1 MDYKNLKD
9 KLLNNKFKHIIAAD
23 IASDVIRI
31 AVVNCSKRIN
41 TVEKLILKQLPQEL
55 AADAYVFNKEKL
67 AAFIDEIFKEE
78 NISTGVLVF
87 TAGADK
93 TALLNLQLPY
103 LKEQELR
110 EAAKWEIVHELGSS
124 AEEFCYAA
132 VYNTHLKEELNRVT
146 AVVMPEN
153 IYQVMEETAVK
164 TELPLGGIFL
174 RSLGIEQTF
183 AKNYTDFLSCDYLA
197 DDECVLTAFD
207 SGMPVLQKTVNI
219 VNIFD
224 GKTLAD
230 EIKNLIAALPDIEFK
245 QVVLNCDDTLKSDIL
260 SSEIALPV
268 VKNDISHSVGF
279 NECLQAESLQHLNSF
294 AAAIGAAL
302 CFANNSKFN
311 LAGHNKSSFSLP
323 RWKIYRSAAVF
334 AVVFMLAFWGWQLA
348 ELFIVQQQLKEIDG
362 KIAASAVWQQR
373 YEESAALNMQI
384 NRRLKFAGNIKK
396 QSITWNELL
405 NDISSAVPQGC
416 WLERIEQQEN
426 KKRLNVTGY
435 AVNIDK
441 AVEFTEMLSG
451 KKANL
456 KTELTELKT
465 EELNGKQ
472 YTAFNVLIER
482 R

>member
-1 MDYKNLKD
+1 MNYKILKD
-9 KLLNNKFKHIIAAD
+9 KLLTNKFKHIIAAD

-41 TVEKLILKQLPQEL
+41 TVEKLISKQMPQEL
-55 AADAYVFNKEKL
+55 AANAYVFNKEKL
-67 AAFIDEIFKEE
+67 AAFINEILKEE
-78 NISTGVLVF
+78 NISNGVLVF

-146 AVVMPEN
+146 AVIMPEN
-153 IYQVMEETAVK
+153 IYQVTKETAVK

-174 RSLGIEQTF
+174 RSLAIEQTF
-183 AKNYTDFLSCDYLA
+183 AKNYTDFLLCDYLT
-197 DDECVLTAFD
+197 DNECILTAFAG
-207 SGMPVLQKTVNI
+207 GMLVLQKTVN
-219 VNIFD
+219 VFD

-230 EIKNLIAALPDIEFK
+230 EIKTIISALPDIEFK
-245 QVVLNCDDTLKSDIL
+245 QIILNCDDSLKSDIL

-302 CFANNSKFN
+302 CLANNSKFN

-323 RWKIYRSAAVF
+323 RWKVYRGAAVF

-362 KIAASAVWQQR
+362 KIAACAVWQQR
-373 YEESAALNMQI
+373 YEESAALNIQI
-384 NRRLKFAGNIKK
+384 NRRLKFAGNLKR

-405 NDISSAVPQGC
+405 NDISSTVPQGC

-426 KKRLNVTGY
+426 KKQLNVTGY
-435 AVNIDK
+435 AANIDK

-472 YTAFNVLIER
+472 FTAFNVLIER

>member
-164 TELPLGGIFL
+164 TELPLCGIFL
-174 RSLGIEQTF
+174 RSLAIEQTF
-183 AKNYTDFLSCDYLA
+183 AKNYTDFLLCDYLT
-197 DDECVLTAFD
+197 DNECVLTAFAG
-207 SGMPVLQKTVNI
+207 GMPVLQQTVN
-219 VNIFD
+219 VFE
-224 GKTLAD
+224 GEFLAA
-230 EIKNLIAALPDIEFK
+230 EIKTIISALPDIEFK
-245 QVVLNCDDTLKSDIL
+245 QVVLNCDDSLKSDIL
-260 SSEIALPV
+260 LSEIALPV
-268 VKNDISHSVGF
+268 IKNDISHSIGF
-279 NECLQAESLQHLNSF
+279 NECLQTESLQHLNSF
-294 AAAIGAAL
+294 AAVIGAGL
-302 CFANNSKFN
+302 CLANNSKFN
-311 LAGHNKSSFSLP
+311 LAGHNENGFSLP
-323 RWKIYRSAAVF
+323 RWKIYRGAAVF
-334 AVVFMLAFWGWQLA
+334 AVIFTLAFWGWQLA
-348 ELFIVQQQLKEIDG
+348 ELFIVHQQLKEIDR
-362 KIAASAVWQQR
+362 KIAACAVWQQR
-373 YEESAALNMQI
+373 YEESAALNTQI

-405 NDISSAVPQGC
+405 NDISGTVPQGC

-426 KKRLNVTGY
+426 KKQLNVTGY
-435 AVNIDK
+435 AASIDK

-472 YTAFNVLIER
+472 YIAFNVLIER

>member
-1 MDYKNLKD
+1 MNYKNLKD
-9 KLLNNKFKHIIAAD
+9 KLLTNKFKHIIAAD

-41 TVEKLILKQLPQEL
+41 TVEKLISKQLPQEL

-67 AAFIDEIFKEE
+67 AVFINEIFKEE

-110 EAAKWEIVHELGSS
+110 EAAKWEIIHKLGSS
-124 AEEFCYAA
+124 TEKFCYAA
-132 VYNTHLKEELNRVT
+132 VYNTHLKEELNRVS

-153 IYQVMEETAVK
+153 IYQVMKETSVK

-183 AKNYTDFLSCDYLA
+183 AKNYTDFLLCDYLA
-197 DDECVLTAFD
+197 DDECVLTAFAD
-207 SGMPVLQKTVNI
+207 GMPVLQKTVN
-219 VNIFD
+219 VFD
-224 GKTLAD
+224 GENLTA
-230 EIKNLIAALPDIEFK
+230 EIKTIISALPDIEFK
-245 QVVLNCDDTLKSDIL
+245 QIILNCDDSLKSDIL

-268 VKNDISHSVGF
+268 IKNDISHSVGF

-302 CFANNSKFN
+302 SLANNSKFN
-311 LAGHNKSSFSLP
+311 LAGHNNTRSFSLP
-323 RWKIYRSAAVF
+323 RWKVYRGAAVF

-362 KIAASAVWQQR
+362 KIADCAVWQQR

-384 NRRLKFAGNIKK
+384 NRRLKFAENIKK
-396 QSITWNELL
+396 QNITWNELL
-405 NDISSAVPQGC
+405 NDISSTVPQGC

-426 KKRLNVTGY
+426 KKQLNVTGY
-435 AVNIDK
+435 AANIDK

>member
-9 KLLNNKFKHIIAAD
+9 KLLANKFKHIIAAD
-23 IASDVIRI
+23 IASDVILI
-31 AVVNCSKRIN
+31 AVINCSKRIN
-41 TVEKLILKQLPQEL
+41 TVEKLISKQLPQEL

-67 AAFIDEIFKEE
+67 AAFINEILKEE
-78 NISTGVLVF
+78 NISNGVLVF

-164 TELPLGGIFL
+164 TELPLGGTFL

-183 AKNYTDFLSCDYLA
+183 AKNYTDFLLCDYLT
-197 DDECVLTAFD
+197 DEECVLTPFAG
-207 SGMPVLQKTVNI
+207 GMPVLQKTVN
-219 VNIFD
+219 VFD
-224 GKTLAD
+224 GKTLWD
-230 EIKNLIAALPDIEFK
+230 EIKTIIAALPDIEFK
-245 QVVLNCDDTLKSDIL
+245 QIILNCDDSLKSDIL

-268 VKNDISHSVGF
+268 IKNDISHSVGF

-302 CFANNSKFN
+302 CLANNSKFN
-311 LAGHNKSSFSLP
+311 LAVHNENGFSLP
-323 RWKIYRSAAVF
+323 RWKVYRGTAVL
-334 AVVFMLAFWGWQLA
+334 AVVFTLAFWGGQLA
-348 ELFIVQQQLKEIDG
+348 ALFIVQQQLKEIDG
-362 KIAASAVWQQR
+362 KIAAAAVWQQR
-373 YEESAALNMQI
+373 YEESAALNIQI
-384 NRRLKFAGNIKK
+384 NRRLKFAENIKK
-396 QSITWNELL
+396 QNITWNELL
-405 NDISSAVPQGC
+405 NDISSTVPQGC

-426 KKRLNVTGY
+426 KKQLTVAGY
-435 AVNIDK
+435 AANIDK

>member
-1 MDYKNLKD
+1 MNYKNLKD
-9 KLLNNKFKHIIAAD
+9 KLLANKFKHIIAAD

-31 AVVNCSKRIN
+31 AVVNCNKRIN
-41 TVEKLILKQLPQEL
+41 TVEKLISKQLPQDL

-78 NISTGVLVF
+78 NISNGALVF

-103 LKEQELR
+103 LKEQKLR
-110 EAAKWEIVHELGSS
+110 EAAKWEIIHELGSS
-124 AEEFCYAA
+124 AEGFCYAA
-132 VYNTHLKEELNRVT
+132 VYNTHLKEELNRVM
-146 AVVMPEN
+146 AIVMPEN
-153 IYQVMEETAVK
+153 IYQVIKETAVK
-164 TELPLGGIFL
+164 TELLLGGIFL

-183 AKNYTDFLSCDYLA
+183 AKNYTDFLLCDYLT
-197 DDECVLTAFD
+197 DDECVLTAFAG
-207 SGMPVLQKTVNI
+207 GMPVLQKTVN
-219 VNIFD
+219 VFD
-224 GKTLAD
+224 GKTLVD
-230 EIKNLIAALPDIEFK
+230 EIKIIIAALPDIEFK
-245 QVVLNCDDTLKSDIL
+245 QVIINCDDSLKSDIL

-268 VKNDISHSVGF
+268 IKNDISHSVGF
-279 NECLQAESLQHLNSF
+279 NQCLQAESLQHLNSF

-302 CFANNSKFN
+302 CLANNSKFN

-323 RWKIYRSAAVF
+323 RWKVYRGAAVL
-334 AVVFMLAFWGWQLA
+334 AVIFTLAFWGWQLA

-362 KIAASAVWQQR
+362 KIAASVVWRQR
-373 YEESAALNMQI
+373 YEESAALNMQV
-384 NRRLKFAGNIKK
+384 NRRLKFAENIKK
-396 QSITWNELL
+396 RSITWNEML

-426 KKRLNVTGY
+426 KKQLTVAGY
-435 AVNIDK
+435 AANIDK

-472 YTAFNVLIER
+472 FTAFNVLIER

>member
-1 MDYKNLKD
+1 MNYKILKD
-9 KLLNNKFKHIIAAD
+9 KLLANKFKHIIAVD

-31 AVVNCSKRIN
+31 AVINCSKRIN
-41 TVEKLILKQLPQEL
+41 TVEKLISKQLPQEL

-67 AAFIDEIFKEE
+67 AAFINEILKEE
-78 NISTGVLVF
+78 NISNGVFVF
-87 TAGADK
+87 TADADK

-110 EAAKWEIVHELGSS
+110 EAAKWEIIHELGSS

-146 AVVMPEN
+146 AIVMPEN
-153 IYQVMEETAVK
+153 IYQVMEETTVK
-164 TELPLGGIFL
+164 TELPLGGIFP

-183 AKNYTDFLSCDYLA
+183 AKNYTDFLLCDYIT
-197 DDECVLTAFD
+197 DDENVLTAFAG
-207 SGMPVLQKTVNI
+207 GMPVLQKKVN
-219 VNIFD
+219 VF
-224 GKTLAD
+224 KRESLAD
-230 EIKNLIAALPDIEFK
+230 EIKTIISALPDIEFK
-245 QVVLNCDDTLKSDIL
+245 QIILNCDDSLKSDIL

-268 VKNDISHSVGF
+268 IKNDISHSVGF

-302 CFANNSKFN
+302 CLANNSKFN
-311 LAGHNKSSFSLP
+311 LAGHNTSSFSLL
-323 RWKIYRSAAVF
+323 RWKVYRGAAVF
-334 AVVFMLAFWGWQLA
+334 AVVFTLAFWGWQLA
-348 ELFIVQQQLKEIDG
+348 ELFIVQQQLKEIDE
-362 KIAASAVWQQR
+362 KIAACAVWQQR
-373 YEESAALNMQI
+373 YEESAALNMQV
-384 NRRLKFAGNIKK
+384 NRRLKFAENIKK
-396 QSITWNELL
+396 RSVTWNELL

-426 KKRLNVTGY
+426 KKQLNVAGY
-435 AVNIDK
+435 AANIDK

-472 YTAFNVLIER
+472 FTAFNVLIER

>member
-1 MDYKNLKD
+1 MNYKILKD
-9 KLLNNKFKHIIAAD
+9 KLLTNKFKHIIAAD

-41 TVEKLILKQLPQEL
+41 TVEKLISKQLPQEL

-78 NISTGVLVF
+78 NISNGVLVV

-93 TALLNLQLPY
+93 TALLNLQMPY

-110 EAAKWEIVHELGSS
+110 EAVKWELGSS

-153 IYQVMEETAVK
+153 IYQVIKETAVK

-183 AKNYTDFLSCDYLA
+183 AKNYTNFLLCDYLT
-197 DDECVLTAFD
+197 DDECILTAFAG
-207 SGMPVLQKTVNI
+207 GMPVLQKTVN
-219 VNIFD
+219 VFNRES
-224 GKTLAD
+224 LAD
-230 EIKNLIAALPDIEFK
+230 EIKTIISALPDIEFK
-245 QVVLNCDDTLKSDIL
+245 QIILNCDDSLKSDIL
-260 SSEIALPV
+260 SSEIALPLI
-268 VKNDISHSVGF
+268 KNDISHSVGF

-302 CFANNSKFN
+302 CLANNSKFN

-323 RWKIYRSAAVF
+323 RWKVYRGAAVF
-334 AVVFMLAFWGWQLA
+334 AVVFTLAFWGWQLA
-348 ELFIVQQQLKEIDG
+348 ELFIVQQQLKEIDRE
-362 KIAASAVWQQR
+362 IAACAVWQQR
-373 YEESAALNMQI
+373 YEESAALNIQI
-384 NRRLKFAGNIKK
+384 NRGLKFAGNLKR

-426 KKRLNVTGY
+426 KKQLNVTGY
-435 AVNIDK
+435 AANIDK

-472 YTAFNVLIER
+472 FTAFNVLIER

>member
-9 KLLNNKFKHIIAAD
+9 KLLTNKFKHIIAAD

-41 TVEKLILKQLPQEL
+41 TVEKLISKQLPQEL

-67 AAFIDEIFKEE
+67 AVFIDEIFKEE
-78 NISTGVLVF
+78 NISNGVLVF

-124 AEEFCYAA
+124 TEEFCYAA

-146 AVVMPEN
+146 AVVMPES
-153 IYQVMEETAVK
+153 IYQVMKETAVK
-164 TELPLGGIFL
+164 TELALGGIFL
-174 RSLGIEQTF
+174 RSLGFKQTF
-183 AKNYTDFLSCDYLA
+183 AKNYTDFLLCDYLA
-197 DDECVLTAFD
+197 DDECVLTAFAD
-207 SGMPVLQKTVNI
+207 GMPVLQKTVN
-219 VNIFD
+219 VFD
-224 GKTLAD
+224 GENLTA
-230 EIKNLIAALPDIEFK
+230 EIKTIISALPDIEFK
-245 QVVLNCDDTLKSDIL
+245 QIILNCDDSLKSDIL

-268 VKNDISHSVGF
+268 IKNDISHSVGF

-302 CFANNSKFN
+302 SLANNSKFN
-311 LAGHNKSSFSLP
+311 LAGHNTRSFSLP
-323 RWKIYRSAAVF
+323 RWKVYRGAAVF

-362 KIAASAVWQQR
+362 KIADCAVWQQR

-384 NRRLKFAGNIKK
+384 NRRLKFAENIKK
-396 QSITWNELL
+396 QNITWNELL
-405 NDISSAVPQGC
+405 NDISSTVPQGC

-426 KKRLNVTGY
+426 KKQLNVTGY
-435 AVNIDK
+435 AANIDK

>member
-9 KLLNNKFKHIIAAD
+9 KLLTNKFKHIIAAD

-31 AVVNCSKRIN
+31 AVVNCSKCIN
-41 TVEKLILKQLPQEL
+41 TVEKLISKQLPQEL
-55 AADAYVFNKEKL
+55 ASDAYVFNKEKL
-67 AAFIDEIFKEE
+67 AAFINEIFKEE
-78 NISTGVLVF
+78 NISNGVLVF

-93 TALLNLQLPY
+93 TALVNLQLPY

-110 EAAKWEIVHELGSS
+110 EAAKWEIIHELGSS

-153 IYQVMEETAVK
+153 IYQVMKETAVK

-174 RSLGIEQTF
+174 RSLSIEQTF
-183 AKNYTDFLSCDYLA
+183 AKNYTDFLLCDYLA
-197 DDECVLTAFD
+197 DDECVLTAFVG
-207 SGMPVLQKTVNI
+207 GMPVLQKTVN
-219 VNIFD
+219 VFD
-224 GKTLAD
+224 GKTLWD
-230 EIKNLIAALPDIEFK
+230 EIKTIIAALPDIEFK
-245 QVVLNCDDTLKSDIL
+245 QIILNCDDSLKSDIL
-260 SSEIALPV
+260 LSEIALPV
-268 VKNDISHSVGF
+268 IKNDISHSVGF

-302 CFANNSKFN
+302 CLANNSKFN
-311 LAGHNKSSFSLP
+311 LAAHKSSFSLP
-323 RWKIYRSAAVF
+323 RWKVYRGAAVF
-334 AVVFMLAFWGWQLA
+334 AVVFMFAFWGWQLA
-348 ELFIVQQQLKEIDG
+348 ELFIVQQQLKEIDR
-362 KIAASAVWQQR
+362 KIAACAVWQQR

-384 NRRLKFAGNIKK
+384 NRRLKFAGNIKR

-426 KKRLNVTGY
+426 KKQLNVTGY
-435 AVNIDK
+435 AANIDK

-472 YTAFNVLIER
+472 YTAFNVFIER

>member
-9 KLLNNKFKHIIAAD
+9 KLLTNKFKHIIAAD

-41 TVEKLILKQLPQEL
+41 TVEKLISKQLPQEL
-55 AADAYVFNKEKL
+55 VADAYVFNKEKL

-78 NISTGVLVF
+78 NISNGVFVF

-153 IYQVMEETAVK
+153 IYQVMKETSVK

-174 RSLGIEQTF
+174 RSLSIEQTF
-183 AKNYTDFLSCDYLA
+183 AKNYTDFLLCDYLA
-197 DDECVLTAFD
+197 DDEYVLTAFAD
-207 SGMPVLQKTVNI
+207 GMPVLQKKVN
-219 VNIFD
+219 VFD
-224 GKTLAD
+224 EKTLAAK
-230 EIKNLIAALPDIEFK
+230 IKTIIFALPDIEFK
-245 QVVLNCDDTLKSDIL
+245 QIIINCDDSLKSDIL

-279 NECLQAESLQHLNSF
+279 NECLKAGSLQHLNSF

-302 CFANNSKFN
+302 CLANNSKFN
-311 LAGHNKSSFSLP
+311 LGGHNKSSFSLP
-323 RWKIYRSAAVF
+323 RWKVYRGAAVF
-334 AVVFMLAFWGWQLA
+334 TAVFMLAFWGWQLA

-362 KIAASAVWQQR
+362 KIAANAVWQQR

-426 KKRLNVTGY
+426 KKQLNVTGY
-435 AVNIDK
+435 AANIDK

-456 KTELTELKT
+456 KTELTELKA

-472 YTAFNVLIER
+472 YTVFNVVIER

>member
-9 KLLNNKFKHIIAAD
+9 KLLTNKFKHIIAAD

-31 AVVNCSKRIN
+31 AIVNCSKRIN
-41 TVEKLILKQLPQEL
+41 TVEKLISKQLPQEL
-55 AADAYVFNKEKL
+55 AAEAYVFNKEKL
-67 AAFIDEIFKEE
+67 AAFINEILKEE
-78 NISTGVLVF
+78 NISNGVLVF

-146 AVVMPEN
+146 AVIMPEN
-153 IYQVMEETAVK
+153 IYQVTKETAVK

-174 RSLGIEQTF
+174 RSLAIEQTF
-183 AKNYTDFLSCDYLA
+183 AKNYTDFLLCDYPT
-197 DDECVLTAFD
+197 DDECILTAFAG
-207 SGMPVLQKTVNI
+207 GMPLLQKTVN
-219 VNIFD
+219 VFD
-224 GKTLAD
+224 GKTLWD
-230 EIKNLIAALPDIEFK
+230 EIKTIISARQDIEFK
-245 QVVLNCDDTLKSDIL
+245 QVVLNCDDSLKSDIL
-260 SSEIALPV
+260 SSEIVLPV
-268 VKNDISHSVGF
+268 IENNISHSVGF
-279 NECLQAESLQHLNSF
+279 NECLQTENLQHLNSF

-302 CFANNSKFN
+302 CLANNSKFN
-311 LAGHNKSSFSLP
+311 LAGHNESSFSLP
-323 RWKIYRSAAVF
+323 RWKIYRGAAVF

-362 KIAASAVWQQR
+362 KIAACAVWQQR
-373 YEESAALNMQI
+373 YEESAALNMQV

-396 QSITWNELL
+396 QNIIWNELL

-426 KKRLNVTGY
+426 KKQLTVAGY
-435 AVNIDK
+435 AANINK

>member
-1 MDYKNLKD
+1 MNYKILKD
-9 KLLNNKFKHIIAAD
+9 KLLANKFKHIIAAD

-41 TVEKLILKQLPQEL
+41 TVEKLISKQLPQEL

-78 NISTGVLVF
+78 NISNGVLVF
-87 TAGADK
+87 AAGADK
-93 TALLNLQLPY
+93 TVLLNLQLPY

-132 VYNTHLKEELNRVT
+132 VYNTHLKEEPNRVT

-153 IYQVMEETAVK
+153 IYQVMKETSVK

-183 AKNYTDFLSCDYLA
+183 AKNYTEFLLCDYLA
-197 DDECVLTAFD
+197 DDECVLTAFAD
-207 SGMPVLQKTVNI
+207 GMPVLQKTVN
-219 VNIFD
+219 VFD
-224 GKTLAD
+224 GEFLAA
-230 EIKNLIAALPDIEFK
+230 EIKTIISALPDIEFK
-245 QVVLNCDDTLKSDIL
+245 QVVLNCDDSLKSDIL

-268 VKNDISHSVGF
+268 IKNNISHSVGF
-279 NECLQAESLQHLNSF
+279 NECLQTESLQHLNSF

-302 CFANNSKFN
+302 CLANNSKFN
-311 LAGHNKSSFSLP
+311 LAGHNKSTFSLP
-323 RWKIYRSAAVF
+323 RWEIYRGAAVL
-334 AVVFMLAFWGWQLA
+334 AIAFMLAFWGWQLA
-348 ELFIVQQQLKEIDG
+348 ELFIVQQKLKEIDG
-362 KIAASAVWQQR
+362 KIAACAVWQQR

-384 NRRLKFAGNIKK
+384 NRRLNFAENIKK
-396 QSITWNELL
+396 QNITWNELL

-416 WLERIEQQEN
+416 WIERIEQQEN
-426 KKRLNVTGY
+426 KKQLTVTGY
-435 AVNIDK
+435 AANIDK
-441 AVEFTEMLSG
+441 AVEFTEMLSS
-451 KKANL
+451 KKANF

-465 EELNGKQ
+465 EELNGRQ
-472 YTAFNVLIER
+472 YTAFNILIER

>member
-1 MDYKNLKD
+1 MNYKILKD
-9 KLLNNKFKHIIAAD
+9 KLLTNKFKYIIAAD

-41 TVEKLILKQLPQEL
+41 TVEKLISKQLPQEL

-67 AAFIDEIFKEE
+67 AAFINEILKEE

-93 TALLNLQLPY
+93 TALFNLQLPY

-146 AVVMPEN
+146 AVVIPEN
-153 IYQVMEETAVK
+153 IYQVMKETAVK

-174 RSLGIEQTF
+174 RSLGVEQTF
-183 AKNYTDFLSCDYLA
+183 AKNYTDFLLCDYLA
-197 DDECVLTAFD
+197 DDECVLTAFAD
-207 SGMPVLQKTVNI
+207 GMPVLQKTVN
-219 VNIFD
+219 VFD
-224 GKTLAD
+224 GENLTA
-230 EIKNLIAALPDIEFK
+230 EIKTIISALPDIEFK
-245 QVVLNCDDTLKSDIL
+245 HIIINCDDNLKSDIL
-260 SSEIALPV
+260 SFEIPLPV
-268 VKNDISHSVGF
+268 IKNDISHSVGF
-279 NECLQAESLQHLNSF
+279 NECLQAESLQRLNSF

-302 CFANNSKFN
+302 CLANNSKFN

-362 KIAASAVWQQR
+362 KIADCAVWQQR
-373 YEESAALNMQI
+373 YEESAALNIQI

-396 QSITWNELL
+396 QNITWNELL

-426 KKRLNVTGY
+426 KKQLTVAGY
-435 AVNIDK
+435 AANIDK

>member
-9 KLLNNKFKHIIAAD
+9 KLFMNKFEHIIAAD

-41 TVEKLILKQLPQEL
+41 TVEKLISKQLPQEL
-55 AADAYVFNKEKL
+55 AAGAYVFNKEKL
-67 AAFIDEIFKEE
+67 AAFINEILKEE
-78 NISTGVLVF
+78 NISTGMLVF

-110 EAAKWEIVHELGSS
+110 EAAKWEIVYELGSS

-153 IYQVMEETAVK
+153 IYQVMKETSVK

-174 RSLGIEQTF
+174 RSLGIEETF
-183 AKNYTDFLSCDYLA
+183 AKKYTDFLLCDYLA
-197 DDECVLTAFD
+197 DDECILTAFAG
-207 SGMPVLQKTVNI
+207 GMPVLQKTINV
-219 VNIFD
+219 FD
-224 GKTLAD
+224 GKTLWA
-230 EIKNLIAALPDIEFK
+230 EIKTIISALPDIEFK
-245 QVVLNCDDTLKSDIL
+245 QVVLNCDDSLKSDIL

-268 VKNDISHSVGF
+268 VKNEISHSVGF
-279 NECLQAESLQHLNSF
+279 NECLNAESLQHLNSF

-302 CFANNSKFN
+302 CLANNSKFN

-323 RWKIYRSAAVF
+323 RWKIYRGAAVF

-348 ELFIVQQQLKEIDG
+348 ELFIVHQQLKEIDR
-362 KIAASAVWQQR
+362 KIAACAVWQQR
-373 YEESAALNMQI
+373 YEESAALNMQV
-384 NRRLKFAGNIKK
+384 NRRLKFAENLKR

-426 KKRLNVTGY
+426 KKQLTVTGY
-435 AVNIDK
+435 AANIDK
-441 AVEFTEMLSG
+441 ALEFTEMLSG

>member
-1 MDYKNLKD
+1 MNYKILKD
-9 KLLNNKFKHIIAAD
+9 KLLTNKFKHIIAAD

-41 TVEKLILKQLPQEL
+41 TVEKLISKQLPQEL
-55 AADAYVFNKEKL
+55 AAGAYIFNKEKL
-67 AAFIDEIFKEE
+67 AAFINEILKEE
-78 NISTGVLVF
+78 NISNGVLIF

-103 LKEQELR
+103 LKEHELR
-110 EAAKWEIVHELGSS
+110 EAAKWEIVHDLGSS
-124 AEEFCYAA
+124 VEEFCYAA
-132 VYNTHLKEELNRVT
+132 VYNTHLKEELNKVT

-153 IYQVMEETAVK
+153 VYQVMKETSVK

-183 AKNYTDFLSCDYLA
+183 AKNYTEFLLCDYLA
-197 DDECVLTAFD
+197 DDECILTAFAD
-207 SGMPVLQKTVNI
+207 GMPVLQKTVN
-219 VNIFD
+219 VFD
-224 GKTLAD
+224 GKTLWD
-230 EIKNLIAALPDIEFK
+230 EIKTIIAALPDIEFK
-245 QVVLNCDDTLKSDIL
+245 QVIINCDDNLKSDIL

-268 VKNDISHSVGF
+268 IKNDISHSVGF

-294 AAAIGAAL
+294 AAAIGSAL
-302 CFANNSKFN
+302 CLANNSKFN
-311 LAGHNKSSFSLP
+311 LAGHSENGFSLP
-323 RWKIYRSAAVF
+323 RWKVYRGAAVF
-334 AVVFMLAFWGWQLA
+334 AVVFTLAFWGWQLA

-373 YEESAALNMQI
+373 YEESAALNMQV
-384 NRRLKFAGNIKK
+384 NRRLKFAENIKK
-396 QSITWNELL
+396 QNITWNELL

-426 KKRLNVTGY
+426 KKQLTVTGY
-435 AVNIDK
+435 AANIDK

-465 EELNGKQ
+465 EELNGKH

>member
-1 MDYKNLKD
+1 MNYKILKD
-9 KLLNNKFKHIIAAD
+9 KLLTNKFKHIIAAD

-41 TVEKLILKQLPQEL
+41 IVEKLISKQLPQEL

-67 AAFIDEIFKEE
+67 AAFINEILKEE
-78 NISTGVLVF
+78 NISNGVLVF

-124 AEEFCYAA
+124 AEGFCYAA

-164 TELPLGGIFL
+164 TELLLGGIFL
-174 RSLGIEQTF
+174 RSLAIEQTF
-183 AKNYTDFLSCDYLA
+183 AKNYTDFLLCDYLT
-197 DDECVLTAFD
+197 DDECILTAFAG
-207 SGMPVLQKTVNI
+207 GMPVLQKTVN
-219 VNIFD
+219 VFD
-224 GKTLAD
+224 GKTLVD
-230 EIKNLIAALPDIEFK
+230 EIKIIIAALTDIEFK
-245 QVVLNCDDTLKSDIL
+245 QVVLNCDDSLKSDIL

-268 VKNDISHSVGF
+268 IKNDISHSVGF
-279 NECLQAESLQHLNSF
+279 NECLQAGSLQHLNSF

-302 CFANNSKFN
+302 CLANNSKFN
-311 LAGHNKSSFSLP
+311 LAGHNKSSSNLP
-323 RWKIYRSAAVF
+323 RWKVYRGAAVF
-334 AVVFMLAFWGWQLA
+334 AVAFTLAFWGWQLA

-362 KIAASAVWQQR
+362 KIAACAVWQQR
-373 YEESAALNMQI
+373 YEESSALNMQV

-405 NDISSAVPQGC
+405 NDISSTVPQGS

-426 KKRLNVTGY
+426 KKQLTVTGY
-435 AVNIDK
+435 AANIDK

-456 KTELTELKT
+456 KTELTELKI

>member
-1 MDYKNLKD
+1 MNYKNLKD

-164 TELPLGGIFL
+164 TELPLCGIFL
-174 RSLGIEQTF
+174 RSLAIEQTF
-183 AKNYTDFLSCDYLA
+183 AKNYTDFLLCDYLT
-197 DDECVLTAFD
+197 DDECILTAFAG
-207 SGMPVLQKTVNI
+207 GMPVLQQTVN
-219 VNIFD
+219 VFE
-224 GKTLAD
+224 GEFLAA
-230 EIKNLIAALPDIEFK
+230 EIKTIISALPDIEFK
-245 QVVLNCDDTLKSDIL
+245 QVVLNCDDSLKSDIL
-260 SSEIALPV
+260 LSEIALPV
-268 VKNDISHSVGF
+268 IKNDISHSIGF
-279 NECLQAESLQHLNSF
+279 NECLQTESLQHLNSF
-294 AAAIGAAL
+294 AAVIGAGL
-302 CFANNSKFN
+302 CLANNSKFN
-311 LAGHNKSSFSLP
+311 LAGHNENGFSLP
-323 RWKIYRSAAVF
+323 RWKIYRGAAVF
-334 AVVFMLAFWGWQLA
+334 AVIFTLAFWGWQLA
-348 ELFIVQQQLKEIDG
+348 ELFIVHQQLKEIDR
-362 KIAASAVWQQR
+362 KIAACAVWQQR
-373 YEESAALNMQI
+373 YEESAALNTQI

-405 NDISSAVPQGC
+405 NDISGTVPQGY

-426 KKRLNVTGY
+426 KKQLNVTGY
-435 AVNIDK
+435 AASIDK

>member
-1 MDYKNLKD
+1 MNYKNLKD
-9 KLLNNKFKHIIAAD
+9 KLLTNKFEHIIAAD

-41 TVEKLILKQLPQEL
+41 TVEKLISKQLPQEL

-67 AAFIDEIFKEE
+67 AAFINEILKEE
-78 NISTGVLVF
+78 NISNGVLVF

-146 AVVMPEN
+146 AVIMPEN
-153 IYQVMEETAVK
+153 IYQVTKETAVK
-164 TELPLGGIFL
+164 TELSLGGIFL
-174 RSLGIEQTF
+174 RSLAIEQTF
-183 AKNYTDFLSCDYLA
+183 AKNYTDFLLCDYPT
-197 DDECVLTAFD
+197 DDECILTAFAG
-207 SGMPVLQKTVNI
+207 GMPLLQKTVN
-219 VNIFD
+219 VFD
-224 GKTLAD
+224 GKTLWD
-230 EIKNLIAALPDIEFK
+230 EIKTIISARQDIEFK
-245 QVVLNCDDTLKSDIL
+245 QVVLNCDDSLKSDIL
-260 SSEIALPV
+260 SSEIVLPV
-268 VKNDISHSVGF
+268 IENDISHSVGF
-279 NECLQAESLQHLNSF
+279 NECLQAENLQHLNSF

-302 CFANNSKFN
+302 CLANNSKFN
-311 LAGHNKSSFSLP
+311 LAVYNENGFSLP
-323 RWKIYRSAAVF
+323 RWKIYRSVAVF

-362 KIAASAVWQQR
+362 KIADCAVWQQR

-405 NDISSAVPQGC
+405 NDISSAVPQEC

-426 KKRLNVTGY
+426 KKQLNVTGY
-435 AVNIDK
+435 AANIDK
-441 AVEFTEMLSG
+441 AVEFTEMFSG

-456 KTELTELKT
+456 KTELTELKI

>member
-1 MDYKNLKD
+1 MNYRNLKD
-9 KLLNNKFKHIIAAD
+9 KLLANKFKHIIAVD
-23 IASDVIRI
+23 IASDIIRI
-31 AVVNCSKRIN
+31 AVINCSKRIN
-41 TVEKLILKQLPQEL
+41 TVEKLISKQLPQEL

-67 AAFIDEIFKEE
+67 AAYINEIFKEE
-78 NISTGVLVF
+78 NISNGVLVF

-110 EAAKWEIVHELGSS
+110 EAAKWEIVHDLGSS

-132 VYNTHLKEELNRVT
+132 VYNTHLKEELNKVT

-153 IYQVMEETAVK
+153 IYHVMEETAVK

-174 RSLGIEQTF
+174 RSLAIEQTF
-183 AKNYTDFLSCDYLA
+183 AKNYTDFLLCDYLT
-197 DDECVLTAFD
+197 DDECVLTAFAD
-207 SGMPVLQKTVNI
+207 GMPVLQKTVN
-219 VNIFD
+219 VFD
-224 GKTLAD
+224 GKFLTA
-230 EIKNLIAALPDIEFK
+230 EIKNIISALPDIEFK
-245 QVVLNCDDTLKSDIL
+245 QVVLNYDDSLKSDIL
-260 SSEIALPV
+260 LSEIALPV
-268 VKNDISHSVGF
+268 IKNDISHSIGF
-279 NECLQAESLQHLNSF
+279 NECLKAESLQHLNSF

-302 CFANNSKFN
+302 CLANNSKFN
-311 LAGHNKSSFSLP
+311 LAGHNKSSFSLT
-323 RWKIYRSAAVF
+323 RWKVYRSAAVF

-362 KIAASAVWQQR
+362 KIAACAVWQQR

-426 KKRLNVTGY
+426 KKQLTVAGY
-435 AVNIDK
+435 AANIDK

-456 KTELTELKT
+456 RTELTELKT

>member
-9 KLLNNKFKHIIAAD
+9 KLLTHKFKHIIAAD

-41 TVEKLILKQLPQEL
+41 TVEKLISKQLPQEL

-67 AAFIDEIFKEE
+67 AAFINEILKEE
-78 NISTGVLVF
+78 NISTGMLVF

-110 EAAKWEIVHELGSS
+110 EAAKWEIVYELGSS

-153 IYQVMEETAVK
+153 IYQVMKETSVK

-174 RSLGIEQTF
+174 RSLGIEETF
-183 AKNYTDFLSCDYLA
+183 AKKYTDFLLCDYLA
-197 DDECVLTAFD
+197 DDECILTAFAG
-207 SGMPVLQKTVNI
+207 GMPVLQKTINV
-219 VNIFD
+219 FD
-224 GKTLAD
+224 GKTLWA
-230 EIKNLIAALPDIEFK
+230 EIKTIISALPDIEFK
-245 QVVLNCDDTLKSDIL
+245 QVVLNCDDSLKSDIL

-268 VKNDISHSVGF
+268 VKNEISHSVGF
-279 NECLQAESLQHLNSF
+279 NECLNAESLQHLNSF

-302 CFANNSKFN
+302 CLANNSKFN

-373 YEESAALNMQI
+373 YEETAELNMQI

-426 KKRLNVTGY
+426 KKQLTVAGY
-435 AVNIDK
+435 AANIDK
-441 AVEFTEMLSG
+441 AVEFAEMLSG

>member
-9 KLLNNKFKHIIAAD
+9 KLLTNKFKHIIAAD
-23 IASDVIRI
+23 IASNVIRI
-31 AVVNCSKRIN
+31 AVINCSKRIN
-41 TVEKLILKQLPQEL
+41 TVEKLISKQLPQEL
-55 AADAYVFNKEKL
+55 AADAYIFNKEKL
-67 AAFIDEIFKEE
+67 AAFINEILKEE
-78 NISTGVLVF
+78 NISTGMLVF

-110 EAAKWEIVHELGSS
+110 EAAKWEIIHELGSS
-124 AEEFCYAA
+124 AEKFCYAA

-153 IYQVMEETAVK
+153 VYQVMKETSVK

-183 AKNYTDFLSCDYLA
+183 AKKYTDFLLCDYLA
-197 DDECVLTAFD
+197 DDECVLTAFAG
-207 SGMPVLQKTVNI
+207 GMPVLQKTGNV
-219 VNIFD
+219 FD
-224 GKTLAD
+224 GKTLWD
-230 EIKNLIAALPDIEFK
+230 EIKNIISALPDIEFK
-245 QVVLNCDDTLKSDIL
+245 QIILNCDDSLKSDIL

-268 VKNDISHSVGF
+268 IKNDISHSVGF
-279 NECLQAESLQHLNSF
+279 NECLQTENLQHLNSF

-302 CFANNSKFN
+302 CLANNSKFN

-323 RWKIYRSAAVF
+323 RWKVYRGAAVF
-334 AVVFMLAFWGWQLA
+334 AVVFTLAFWAWQLA

-362 KIAASAVWQQR
+362 KIAACAVWQQR
-373 YEESAALNMQI
+373 YEESAALNMQV
-384 NRRLKFAGNIKK
+384 NRRLKFAENLKR

-426 KKRLNVTGY
+426 KKQLTVAGY
-435 AVNIDK
+435 AANIDK

-472 YTAFNVLIER
+472 YTSFNVLIER

>member
-1 MDYKNLKD
+1 MNYKNLKD
-9 KLLNNKFKHIIAAD
+9 KLLTNKFKHIIAAD

-31 AVVNCSKRIN
+31 AVINCSKRIN

-67 AAFIDEIFKEE
+67 AVFINEIFKEE

-110 EAAKWEIVHELGSS
+110 EAAKWEIIHELGSS

-153 IYQVMEETAVK
+153 IYQVMKEMSVK

-183 AKNYTDFLSCDYLA
+183 AKNYTDFLLCDYLA
-197 DDECVLTAFD
+197 DDECVLTAFAD
-207 SGMPVLQKTVNI
+207 GMPVLQKTGNV
-219 VNIFD
+219 FD
-224 GKTLAD
+224 GKTMWD
-230 EIKNLIAALPDIEFK
+230 EIKTIISALPDIEFK
-245 QVVLNCDDTLKSDIL
+245 QVVLNYDDSLKSDIL
-260 SSEIALPV
+260 LSEIALPV
-268 VKNDISHSVGF
+268 IKNDISHSIGF
-279 NECLQAESLQHLNSF
+279 NECLQAGSLQHLNSF

-302 CFANNSKFN
+302 CLANNSKFN

-323 RWKIYRSAAVF
+323 RWKVYRGAAVF

-362 KIAASAVWQQR
+362 KIAACAVWQQR
-373 YEESAALNMQI
+373 YEESAALNMQV

-405 NDISSAVPQGC
+405 NDISSAVPHGC

-426 KKRLNVTGY
+426 KKQLTVAGY
-435 AVNIDK
+435 AANIDK

-451 KKANL
+451 KKSNI

>member
-1 MDYKNLKD
+1 MNYKILKD
-9 KLLNNKFKHIIAAD
+9 KLLTNKFKHIIAAD

-41 TVEKLILKQLPQEL
+41 TVEKLISKQLPQEL

-67 AAFIDEIFKEE
+67 AAFINEILKEE

-93 TALLNLQLPY
+93 TALFNLQLPY

-124 AEEFCYAA
+124 TEGFCYAA

-153 IYQVMEETAVK
+153 IYQVMKETSVK

-174 RSLGIEQTF
+174 RSLAIEQTF
-183 AKNYTDFLSCDYLA
+183 AKNYTDFLLCDYLA
-197 DDECVLTAFD
+197 DDECVLTAFAG
-207 SGMPVLQKTVNI
+207 GMPVLQKTINV
-219 VNIFD
+219 FD
-224 GKTLAD
+224 GESLAD
-230 EIKNLIAALPDIEFK
+230 EIKTIIAALLDIEFK
-245 QVVLNCDDTLKSDIL
+245 QVVLNCDDSLKSDIL

-268 VKNDISHSVGF
+268 IKNDISHSVGF

-302 CFANNSKFN
+302 CLANNSKFN

-323 RWKIYRSAAVF
+323 RWKVYRGAAVF
-334 AVVFMLAFWGWQLA
+334 AVVFTLAFWAWQLA

-362 KIAASAVWQQR
+362 KIADCAVWQQR
-373 YEESAALNMQI
+373 MKKCCLNIQI
-384 NRRLKFAGNIKK
+384 NRRLKFAENIKK
-396 QSITWNELL
+396 QNITWNELL

-426 KKRLNVTGY
+426 KKQLTVTGY
-435 AVNIDK
+435 AANIDK
-441 AVEFTEMLSG
+441 AVEFTEMLNG

>member
-23 IASDVIRI
+23 IASDVIQI

-41 TVEKLILKQLPQEL
+41 TVEKLISKQLPQEL

-67 AAFIDEIFKEE
+67 AAFINEILKEV

-110 EAAKWEIVHELGSS
+110 EAAKWEIIHELGSS

-153 IYQVMEETAVK
+153 IYQVMDETAVK

-174 RSLGIEQTF
+174 RSLSIEQTF
-183 AKNYTDFLSCDYLA
+183 AKNYTDFLLCDYLT
-197 DDECVLTAFD
+197 DDECVLTAFAG
-207 SGMPVLQKTVNI
+207 GMPALQKTVN
-219 VNIFD
+219 VFD
-224 GKTLAD
+224 GEFLAA
-230 EIKNLIAALPDIEFK
+230 EIKTIISALPDIEFK
-245 QVVLNCDDTLKSDIL
+245 QVVLNCDDSLKRDIL

-268 VKNDISHSVGF
+268 IKNDISHSVGF

-302 CFANNSKFN
+302 CLANNSKFN
-311 LAGHNKSSFSLP
+311 LAGHSENGFSLP
-323 RWKIYRSAAVF
+323 RCKIYRGAAVF

-373 YEESAALNMQI
+373 YEESAALNIQI

-416 WLERIEQQEN
+416 WLERIEQKEN
-426 KKRLNVTGY
+426 KKQINVTGY
-435 AVNIDK
+435 AASIDK

>member
-1 MDYKNLKD
+1 MNYKNLKD
-9 KLLNNKFKHIIAAD
+9 KLLANKFKHIIAAD

-41 TVEKLILKQLPQEL
+41 TVEKLISKQMPQEL
-55 AADAYVFNKEKL
+55 AANAYVFNKEKL
-67 AAFIDEIFKEE
+67 AAFINEIFKEE
-78 NISTGVLVF
+78 NISNGVLVF

-93 TALLNLQLPY
+93 TTLFNLQLPY

-132 VYNTHLKEELNRVT
+132 VYNMHLKEELNRVT

-153 IYQVMEETAVK
+153 IYQVMKEMAVK

-174 RSLGIEQTF
+174 RSLAIEQTF
-183 AKNYTDFLSCDYLA
+183 AKNYTDFLLCDYLT
-197 DDECVLTAFD
+197 DDECVLTAFAD
-207 SGMPVLQKTVNI
+207 GMPVLQKTINV
-219 VNIFD
+219 FD
-224 GKTLAD
+224 GESLAD
-230 EIKNLIAALPDIEFK
+230 EIKTIISALPDIEFK
-245 QVVLNCDDTLKSDIL
+245 QVVLNCDDSLKSDIL

-268 VKNDISHSVGF
+268 IKNDISHSVGF

-302 CFANNSKFN
+302 CLANNSKFN
-311 LAGHNKSSFSLP
+311 LAGHSENGFSLP
-323 RWKIYRSAAVF
+323 RWKIYRGAAVF

-373 YEESAALNMQI
+373 YEESAVLNMQV

-396 QSITWNELL
+396 HNITWNELL

-426 KKRLNVTGY
+426 KKQLTVAGY
-435 AVNIDK
+435 AANIDK

-472 YTAFNVLIER
+472 FTAFNVLIER

>member
-1 MDYKNLKD
+1 MNYKILKD
-9 KLLNNKFKHIIAAD
+9 KLLANKFKHIIAAD

-41 TVEKLILKQLPQEL
+41 TVEKLISKQLPQEL

-67 AAFIDEIFKEE
+67 AAFINEILKEE
-78 NISTGVLVF
+78 NISNGVLVF

-110 EAAKWEIVHELGSS
+110 EAAKWEILHELGSS

-153 IYQVMEETAVK
+153 IYHVMEETAVK

-174 RSLGIEQTF
+174 RSLAIEQTF
-183 AKNYTDFLSCDYLA
+183 TKNYTDFLLCDYLT
-197 DDECVLTAFD
+197 DNECILTAFAG
-207 SGMPVLQKTVNI
+207 GMLVLQKTVN
-219 VNIFD
+219 VFD

-230 EIKNLIAALPDIEFK
+230 EIKTIISALPDIEFK
-245 QVVLNCDDTLKSDIL
+245 KIILNCDDSLKSDIL

-268 VKNDISHSVGF
+268 FKNDISYSVGF
-279 NECLQAESLQHLNSF
+279 NECLQAASLQHLNSF

-302 CFANNSKFN
+302 CLANNSKFN

-323 RWKIYRSAAVF
+323 RWKVYRGAAVF

-348 ELFIVQQQLKEIDG
+348 EFFIVQQQLKEIDG
-362 KIAASAVWQQR
+362 KIAACAVWQQR
-373 YEESAALNMQI
+373 YEESAALNIQI

-396 QSITWNELL
+396 QNITWNELL
-405 NDISSAVPQGC
+405 NDISSAVPQEC

-426 KKRLNVTGY
+426 KKQLNVTGY
-435 AVNIDK
+435 AANIDK

>member
-9 KLLNNKFKHIIAAD
+9 KLLTNKFKHIIAAD

-41 TVEKLILKQLPQEL
+41 TVEKLISKQLPQEL

-67 AAFIDEIFKEE
+67 AAFINEILKEE

-110 EAAKWEIVHELGSS
+110 EAAKWEIIHELGSS

-132 VYNTHLKEELNRVT
+132 VYNTHFKEELNRVT

-153 IYQVMEETAVK
+153 IYQVMKETAVK
-164 TELPLGGIFL
+164 TELPLCGIFL
-174 RSLGIEQTF
+174 RYLGIEQTF
-183 AKNYTDFLSCDYLA
+183 AKNYTEFLLCDYLA
-197 DDECVLTAFD
+197 DDECVLTAFAD
-207 SGMPVLQKTVNI
+207 GMPVLQKTINV
-219 VNIFD
+219 FD
-224 GKTLAD
+224 GESLAD
-230 EIKNLIAALPDIEFK
+230 EIKTIISVLQDIELK
-245 QVVLNCDDTLKSDIL
+245 QVVLNCDDSLKSDIL

-268 VKNDISHSVGF
+268 IKNDISHSVGF
-279 NECLQAESLQHLNSF
+279 NECLQAESLQRLNSF

-311 LAGHNKSSFSLP
+311 LAGYNKSSFSLP
-323 RWKIYRSAAVF
+323 RWKVYRGAAVF
-334 AVVFMLAFWGWQLA
+334 TVVFMLAFWGWQLA
-348 ELFIVQQQLKEIDG
+348 ELFIVQQQLKEIDE

-373 YEESAALNMQI
+373 YEESAALNMQV
-384 NRRLKFAGNIKK
+384 NRRLKFADNIKK

-405 NDISSAVPQGC
+405 NDISSTVPQGC

-426 KKRLNVTGY
+426 KKQLTVTGY
-435 AVNIDK
+435 AASIDK

>member
-1 MDYKNLKD
+1 MNYKILKD
-9 KLLNNKFKHIIAAD
+9 KLLANKFKHIIAAD

-41 TVEKLILKQLPQEL
+41 TVEKLISKQLPQEL

-67 AAFIDEIFKEE
+67 AAFINEILKEE
-78 NISTGVLVF
+78 NISNGVLVF

-103 LKEQELR
+103 LKEQKSR

-153 IYQVMEETAVK
+153 IYHVMEETAVK

-174 RSLGIEQTF
+174 RSLGIEETF
-183 AKNYTDFLSCDYLA
+183 AKNYTDFLLCDYLA
-197 DDECVLTAFD
+197 DDECVLTAFAG
-207 SGMPVLQKTVNI
+207 GMPVLQKTVN
-219 VNIFD
+219 VFNR
-224 GKTLAD
+224 KSLAD
-230 EIKNLIAALPDIEFK
+230 EIKTIIAALPNIEFK
-245 QVVLNCDDTLKSDIL
+245 QVVLNCDDSLKSDIL

-268 VKNDISHSVGF
+268 IKNDISHSVGF
-279 NECLQAESLQHLNSF
+279 NECLKTESLQHLNSF
-294 AAAIGAAL
+294 AAVIGTAL
-302 CFANNSKFN
+302 CLANNSKFN
-311 LAGHNKSSFSLP
+311 LAGYNKNSFSLP
-323 RWKIYRSAAVF
+323 RWKVYRSAAVF
-334 AVVFMLAFWGWQLA
+334 AVVFTLAFWAWQLE
-348 ELFIVQQQLKEIDG
+348 ELFIVQQLKEIDG
-362 KIAASAVWQQR
+362 KIAACAVWQQR

-384 NRRLKFAGNIKK
+384 NSRLKFAGNIKK
-396 QSITWNELL
+396 QNITWNELL

-426 KKRLNVTGY
+426 KKQLNVTGY
-435 AVNIDK
+435 AANIDK
-441 AVEFTEMLSG
+441 AVEFIEMLNG
-451 KKANL
+451 KKNNL

>member
-1 MDYKNLKD
+1 MNYKILKD
-9 KLLNNKFKHIIAAD
+9 KLLTNKFKHIIAAD

-41 TVEKLILKQLPQEL
+41 TVEKLISKQLPQEL

-67 AAFIDEIFKEE
+67 AAFINEILKEE
-78 NISTGVLVF
+78 NISNGVLVF

-110 EAAKWEIVHELGSS
+110 EAAKWEIIHELGSS
-124 AEEFCYAA
+124 TEEFCYAA

-146 AVVMPEN
+146 AIVMPEN
-153 IYQVMEETAVK
+153 VYQVMKETSVK
-164 TELPLGGIFL
+164 TELPFVGIFL
-174 RSLGIEQTF
+174 RSLAIEQTF
-183 AKNYTDFLSCDYLA
+183 AKNYTDFLLCDYLA
-197 DDECVLTAFD
+197 DDECVLTAFAD
-207 SGMPVLQKTVNI
+207 GIPVLQKTVN
-219 VNIFD
+219 VFNRES
-224 GKTLAD
+224 LAD
-230 EIKNLIAALPDIEFK
+230 EIKTIIAVLPDIEFK
-245 QVVLNCDDTLKSDIL
+245 QIILNCDDSLKSDIL
-260 SSEIALPV
+260 LSEIALPV
-268 VKNDISHSVGF
+268 IKNDISHSVGF

-294 AAAIGAAL
+294 AAAIGSAL
-302 CFANNSKFN
+302 CLANNSKFN
-311 LAGHNKSSFSLP
+311 LAGHSENGFSLP
-323 RWKIYRSAAVF
+323 RWKIYRGAAVF

-362 KIAASAVWQQR
+362 KIAACAVWQQR
-373 YEESAALNMQI
+373 YEESAALNMHI
-384 NRRLKFAGNIKK
+384 NRRLKFAENIKK
-396 QSITWNELL
+396 RSVTWNELL

-426 KKRLNVTGY
+426 KKQLTVAGY

>member
-1 MDYKNLKD
+1 MNYKNLKD
-9 KLLNNKFKHIIAAD
+9 KLLTNKFKHIIAAD

-41 TVEKLILKQLPQEL
+41 TVEKLISKQMPQEL
-55 AADAYVFNKEKL
+55 AANAYVFNKEKL

-78 NISTGVLVF
+78 NISTDVLVF

-93 TALLNLQLPY
+93 TALINLQLPY

-124 AEEFCYAA
+124 TEEFCYAA

-153 IYQVMEETAVK
+153 IYQVMEETAIK

-174 RSLGIEQTF
+174 RSLAIEQTF
-183 AKNYTDFLSCDYLA
+183 AKNYTDFLLCDYLT
-197 DDECVLTAFD
+197 DNECVLTAFAG
-207 SGMPVLQKTVNI
+207 GMPVLQKTVN
-219 VNIFD
+219 VFD
-224 GKTLAD
+224 GKTLWD
-230 EIKNLIAALPDIEFK
+230 EIKTIISELPDIEFK
-245 QVVLNCDDTLKSDIL
+245 QVVLNCDDSLKSDIL
-260 SSEIALPV
+260 PSEIALPV
-268 VKNDISHSVGF
+268 IKNDISHSVGF

-302 CFANNSKFN
+302 CLANNSKFN
-311 LAGHNKSSFSLP
+311 LAGHSENGFSLP
-323 RWKIYRSAAVF
+323 RWKIYRGAAVF

-348 ELFIVQQQLKEIDG
+348 ELFIVQQQLKEIDR

-373 YEESAALNMQI
+373 YEESAALNTQI
-384 NRRLKFAGNIKK
+384 NRRLKFAKNIKK
-396 QSITWNELL
+396 QNITWNELL
-405 NDISSAVPQGC
+405 NDISGTVPQGC

-426 KKRLNVTGY
+426 KKQLNVTGY
-435 AVNIDK
+435 AANIDK
-441 AVEFTEMLSG
+441 AVEFAEMLSG